1 MKKSCSL
8 LDILRFKNRKE
19 KLYGTAPAKGEK
31 RVNVMAQHGFDKSIT
46 GLSEDTYVI
55 DGLLHMLLGIVIIM
69 RWYLK
74 LLIKQ

>member
-46 GLSEDTYVI
+46 GLSEDTLVAALGGTLQPLI
-55 DGLLHMLLGIVIIM
+55 DTASLV
-69 RWYLK
+69 
-74 LLIKQ
+74 